1 MKRAIIG
8 GVVAIVAIA
17 LGVFLFLQ
25 WNQKAIPAGQVA
37 PANSVFYAEVPHLKE
52 TAKRWPKAAL
62 YQILAEPSV
71 QRFLK
76 RPLAKVPVRVQ
87 NAWAAVARLRPGALF
102 FSTIDP
108 DKEDWILGIQSSVG
122 HSTWLKEVGTIGI
135 NVFGREAKELPP
147 AGNGDSDRLVAT
159 KVGSW
164 VLLARHA
171 ETARQAIEN
180 TKNAAGG
187 IQSAKSFQQCLANV
201 RAARD
206 LLCFLQNG
214 PSFDLTQ
221 KVPGQ
226 LLQLGG
232 SGEIRA
238 VLATS
243 VLEGERI
250 RDTVFTYT
258 ENNEKSVP
266 FVRRALSITSPGT
279 IGYVAGRAGLTGL
292 WRLSDRFADTWPIA
306 ETLRNYLDQA
316 RSFGIDPE
324 DFDNLISTIEIVLDR
339 DERTNGLNVLLLLR
353 VTDPDRFQRLLDD
366 VANQKFPDSCS
377 KIDIS
382 GSPAYKMQL
391 NARASIVFGMNGHE
405 LLVAG
410 NANVFSEAI
419 MRLRAGAVGLE
430 KNEQYKQ
437 ATSLV
442 AQPDGLF
449 VYVDSKA
456 GFERL
461 YNASRPMLAFGAALI
476 PALAE
481 YVDGS
486 LLPETEQVS
495 RHLSP
500 IVLCR
505 HWVKDGAIDE
515 SVGPVTAYEGSA
527 LLLGAAL
534 TMGLLR

>member
-1 MKRAIIG
+1 
-8 GVVAIVAIA
+8 
-17 LGVFLFLQ
+17 L
-25 WNQKAIPAGQVA
+25 
-37 PANSVFYAEVPHLKE
+37 H
-52 TAKRWPKAAL
+52 
-62 YQILAEPSV
+62 
-71 QRFLK
+71 
-76 RPLAKVPVRVQ
+76 
-87 NAWAAVARLRPGALF
+87 PGALF

-108 DKEDWILGIQSSVG
+108 DKEDWILGIQSSAG

-135 NVFGREAKELPP
+135 NVFGREAKELPL

-171 ETARQAIEN
+171 ETVRQAIEN

-201 RAARD
+201 PAARD

-214 PSFDLTQ
+214 PSFNLTQ
-221 KVPGQ
+221 KGPGQ
-226 LLQLGG
+226 LLQLGAN
-232 SGEIRA
+232 GEIHA
-238 VLATS
+238 VLVTS

-266 FVRRALSITSPGT
+266 FERRALSITSPRT
-279 IGYVAGRAGLTGL
+279 IGYVAARAGLSGL
-292 WRLSDRFADTWPIA
+292 WRLSDQFADTWPIA
-306 ETLRNYLDQA
+306 ETLRNYLDEA

-324 DFDNLISTIEIVLDR
+324 DFDKLISTIEIVLDR
-339 DERTNGLNVLLLLR
+339 DERTDGLNILLLLR
-353 VTDPDRFQRLLDD
+353 VTDPDLFQRVIDD

-377 KIDIS
+377 KIDVS
-382 GSPAYKMQL
+382 GLPAYKMQL
-391 NARASIVFGMNGHE
+391 NARASIVFGMIGHE

-419 MRLRAGAVGLE
+419 MRLRVGAVGLE

-449 VYVDSKA
+449 VYFDLKA
-456 GFERL
+456 GFERF
-461 YNASRPMLAFGAALI
+461 YNASRPMLALGATLI

-515 SVGPVTAYEGSA
+515 SVGPVTAYEASA
-527 LLLGAAL
+527 LLLGVAV
-534 TMGLLR
+534 TMGLVR

>member
-37 PANSVFYAEVPHLKE
+37 PANSVFYAEVPHLHE
-52 TAKRWPKAAL
+52 TAKRWSKTAF
-62 YQILAEPSV
+62 YQMLAEPSV

-76 RPLAKVPVRVQ
+76 RPLAKVPAKIQ
-87 NAWAAVARLRPGALF
+87 NAWAAVARLHPGALF

-108 DKEDWILGIQSSVG
+108 DKQDWILGIESSAG
-122 HSTWLKEVGTIGI
+122 HTSWLKEVGMIGTDI
-135 NVFGREAKELPP
+135 FGRQTKELPA
-147 AGNGDSDRLVAT
+147 AGNADSDDLVAT
-159 KVGSW
+159 KAGSW
-164 VLLARHA
+164 VLLGRHA
-171 ETARQAIEN
+171 DTLRQAIEN
-180 TKNAAGG
+180 TKNAGGG
-187 IQSAKSFQQCLANV
+187 IQSAQSFQECLANV
-201 RAARD
+201 PAERD

-214 PSFDLTQ
+214 PSFDLRQ
-221 KVPGQ
+221 KV
-226 LLQLGG
+226 LGRLIQQRRT
-232 SGEIRA
+232 GEIRA

-243 VLEGERI
+243 VFEGARI

-258 ENNEKSVP
+258 ENSEKSVP
-266 FVRRALSITSPGT
+266 LERRALAITSPGT
-279 IGYVAGRAGLTGL
+279 IGYLAARAGLSGL
-292 WRLSDRFADTWPIA
+292 WRLSDQLADSWPIA
-306 ETLRNYLDQA
+306 ETLRNYLDEA

-324 DFDNLISTIEIVLDR
+324 DFDKLISTFEIVVDR
-339 DERTNGLNVLLLLR
+339 DEQTDGLNILLLLR
-353 VTDPDRFQRLLDD
+353 VTDPDLFQRVIDD
-366 VANQKFPDSCS
+366 VANQRFPDSCS

-382 GSPAYKMQL
+382 GIPAYKMQL
-391 NARASIVFGMNGHE
+391 NARASIVFGVIGHE

-410 NANVFSEAI
+410 NANVFSEAVK
-419 MRLRAGAVGLE
+419 RLHTGVVGLE
-430 KNEQYKQ
+430 KSDQYKQ
-437 ATSLV
+437 ITGLV
-442 AQPDGLF
+442 GQPDGLF
-449 VYVDSKA
+449 VYVDTKN
-456 GFERL
+456 GFERF

-476 PALAE
+476 PSLAE
-481 YVDGS
+481 YVDGAS
-486 LLPETEQVS
+486 LPETEEVS

-505 HWVKDGAIDE
+505 HWAKNGTIDE